1 MGNIGVIA
9 ELEEME
15 RGRRYL
21 QGKLVKRFNKS
32 RS

>member
-15 RGRRYL
+15 RVRRYL
-21 QGKLVKRFNKS
+21 QGCLKEAGEAI
-32 RS
+32 